1 MLINL
6 YSAGAVLPR
15 NFNGVALGK
24 KEKEKVK
31 ANRMNPYRLE
41 GELVGEEIFDMDGNM
56 IEVEE

>member
-1 MLINL
+1 LLTNL

-41 GELVGEEIFDMDGNM
+41 GELVGEESYDMDGNL
-56 IEVEE
+56 IEED